1 MITGASSGLGEA
13 LAHEFYKRGCLVVL
27 CARRKD
33 ELERVR
39 TDLLHSNSNSHSHS
53 PIVMPL
59 DLSDIDSLQQ
69 IIKNIH
75 SITGHIDILINN
87 GGISNRGTVLATN
100 VDVHM
105 KVMQV
110 NYFGTV
116 AITKGK
122 LLQFWSDQI
131 RAQ

>member
-27 CARRKD
+27 CARRKT

-39 TDLLHSNSNSHSHS
+39 TELLHSNTNSHSHS
-53 PIVMPL
+53 PIVMAL
-59 DLSDIDSLQQ
+59 DLSEVNSLQQ
-69 IIKNIH
+69 TIEKII

-87 GGISNRGTVLATN
+87 GGISHRGTVLSTK

-110 NYFGTV
+110 NFFGTV

-122 LLQFWSDQI
+122 LL
-131 RAQ
+131 